1 MSVST
6 ASIVSSTVSPV
17 TGFFLVVVVVVVFV
31 PTVGIGVGV
40 GELLVA
46 EFFPLPFPFSR
57 ATSPASMDGSIGE
70 EEEGEEEAECGV
82 ELDECC
88 ETAVVIV
95 VG

>member
-31 PTVGIGVGV
+31 PTVGVGV